1 MANIKKEGVL
11 LVISSPSGTG
21 KTTICKKLL
30 EYDKNIHLSVSVTT
44 RKKRKNEVEG
54 IDYYFRSKKDF
65 LNLKSQNSFIENA
78 LVFENYYG
86 TLKSEV
92 LEQLE
97 NGIDVL
103 IDIDWQGTRQIT
115 KAMKGNLIKIF
126 LLPPSIDE
134 LKKRLSKRHAATN
147 VQEYK
152 EKGFTA
158 QAILNYLSL
167 LGWNPDSDKEIFTDN
182 ELIESFQF
190 DQVQKKS
197 AVFDEKKLLW
207 ISQQHLTEMSV
218 RDAMNEIYKLN
229 PDWGD
234 GLDWNYLKEIVKLI
248 KDRSKTITEISEMSE
263 LFFQESLEYDQE
275 LISKTFKEESVS
287 ITKDFKNALESCQ
300 EWNRN
305 EIEIIF
311 DNLMAQHDVQIGKVM
326 KPIRVA
332 LTGIPFGPGIFD
344 LILLL
349 GKDMCLKRLR
359 KLLSLVD

>member
-1 MANIKKEGVL
+1 MAKIKKEGVL

-115 KAMKGNLIKIF
+115 QAMKGNLIKIF

-134 LKKRLSKRHAATN
+134 LKQRLSKRN
-147 VQEYK
+147 
-152 EKGFTA
+152 
-158 QAILNYLSL
+158 S
-167 LGWNPDSDKEIFTDN
+167 DSIKEINFR
-182 ELIESFQF
+182 
-190 DQVQKKS
+190 
-197 AVFDEKKLLW
+197 
-207 ISQQHLTEMSV
+207 MSK
-218 RDAMNEIYKLN
+218 A
-229 PDWGD
+229 
-234 GLDWNYLKEIVKLI
+234 LKEIKHF
-248 KDRSKTITEISEMSE
+248 D
-263 LFFQESLEYDQE
+263 EYDYV
-275 LISKTFKEESVS
+275 LV
-287 ITKDFKNALESCQ
+287 N
-300 EWNRN
+300 
-305 EIEIIF
+305 
-311 DNLMAQHDVQIGKVM
+311 DNLENTFQKIVKIIEVERLKLPKQLFLSDFVK
-326 KPIRVA
+326 KLN
-332 LTGIPFGPGIFD
+332 LT
-344 LILLL
+344 
-349 GKDMCLKRLR
+349 
-359 KLLSLVD
+359 

>member
-1 MANIKKEGVL
+1 MAKIKKEGVL

-115 KAMKGNLIKIF
+115 QAMKGNLIKIF

-134 LKKRLSKRHAATN
+134 LKKRLSKRN
-147 VQEYK
+147 
-152 EKGFTA
+152 
-158 QAILNYLSL
+158 S
-167 LGWNPDSDKEIFTDN
+167 DSIKEINFR
-182 ELIESFQF
+182 
-190 DQVQKKS
+190 
-197 AVFDEKKLLW
+197 
-207 ISQQHLTEMSV
+207 MSK
-218 RDAMNEIYKLN
+218 A
-229 PDWGD
+229 
-234 GLDWNYLKEIVKLI
+234 LKEIKHF
-248 KDRSKTITEISEMSE
+248 D
-263 LFFQESLEYDQE
+263 EYDYV
-275 LISKTFKEESVS
+275 LV
-287 ITKDFKNALESCQ
+287 N
-300 EWNRN
+300 
-305 EIEIIF
+305 
-311 DNLMAQHDVQIGKVM
+311 DNLENTFQKIIKIIEAERLKLSKQLYLSDFVK
-326 KPIRVA
+326 KLN
-332 LTGIPFGPGIFD
+332 LT
-344 LILLL
+344 
-349 GKDMCLKRLR
+349 
-359 KLLSLVD
+359 

>member
-1 MANIKKEGVL
+1 MAKIKKEGVL

-115 KAMKGNLIKIF
+115 QAMKGNLIKIF

-134 LKKRLSKRHAATN
+134 LKKRLSKRN
-147 VQEYK
+147 
-152 EKGFTA
+152 
-158 QAILNYLSL
+158 S
-167 LGWNPDSDKEIFTDN
+167 DSIKEINFR
-182 ELIESFQF
+182 
-190 DQVQKKS
+190 
-197 AVFDEKKLLW
+197 
-207 ISQQHLTEMSV
+207 MSK
-218 RDAMNEIYKLN
+218 A
-229 PDWGD
+229 
-234 GLDWNYLKEIVKLI
+234 LKEIKHF
-248 KDRSKTITEISEMSE
+248 D
-263 LFFQESLEYDQE
+263 EYDYV
-275 LISKTFKEESVS
+275 LVNNNLDNTFQNIVKIIEVERLKLPKQLYLS
-287 ITKDFKNALESCQ
+287 DFVKKL
-300 EWNRN
+300 
-305 EIEIIF
+305 
-311 DNLMAQHDVQIGKVM
+311 NL
-326 KPIRVA
+326 
-332 LTGIPFGPGIFD
+332 T
-344 LILLL
+344 
-349 GKDMCLKRLR
+349 
-359 KLLSLVD
+359 

>member
-1 MANIKKEGVL
+1 MAKIKKEGVL

-115 KAMKGNLIKIF
+115 QAMKGNLIKIF

-134 LKKRLSKRHAATN
+134 LKKRLSKRN
-147 VQEYK
+147 
-152 EKGFTA
+152 
-158 QAILNYLSL
+158 S
-167 LGWNPDSDKEIFTDN
+167 DSIKEINFR
-182 ELIESFQF
+182 
-190 DQVQKKS
+190 
-197 AVFDEKKLLW
+197 
-207 ISQQHLTEMSV
+207 MSK
-218 RDAMNEIYKLN
+218 A
-229 PDWGD
+229 
-234 GLDWNYLKEIVKLI
+234 LKEIKHF
-248 KDRSKTITEISEMSE
+248 D
-263 LFFQESLEYDQE
+263 EYDYV
-275 LISKTFKEESVS
+275 LV
-287 ITKDFKNALESCQ
+287 N
-300 EWNRN
+300 
-305 EIEIIF
+305 
-311 DNLMAQHDVQIGKVM
+311 DNLDNTFQKIVKIVEAERLKLSKQLYLSDFVK
-326 KPIRVA
+326 KLK
-332 LTGIPFGPGIFD
+332 LT
-344 LILLL
+344 
-349 GKDMCLKRLR
+349 
-359 KLLSLVD
+359 

>member
-1 MANIKKEGVL
+1 MAKIKKEGVL

-115 KAMKGNLIKIF
+115 QAMKGNLIKIF

-134 LKKRLSKRHAATN
+134 LKKRLSKRN
-147 VQEYK
+147 
-152 EKGFTA
+152 
-158 QAILNYLSL
+158 S
-167 LGWNPDSDKEIFTDN
+167 DSIKEINFR
-182 ELIESFQF
+182 
-190 DQVQKKS
+190 
-197 AVFDEKKLLW
+197 
-207 ISQQHLTEMSV
+207 MSK
-218 RDAMNEIYKLN
+218 A
-229 PDWGD
+229 
-234 GLDWNYLKEIVKLI
+234 LKEIKHF
-248 KDRSKTITEISEMSE
+248 D
-263 LFFQESLEYDQE
+263 EYDYV
-275 LISKTFKEESVS
+275 LV
-287 ITKDFKNALESCQ
+287 N
-300 EWNRN
+300 
-305 EIEIIF
+305 
-311 DNLMAQHDVQIGKVM
+311 DNLENTFQKIVKIIESERLKLPKQLYLSDFVK
-326 KPIRVA
+326 KLN
-332 LTGIPFGPGIFD
+332 LT
-344 LILLL
+344 
-349 GKDMCLKRLR
+349 
-359 KLLSLVD
+359 

>member
-1 MANIKKEGVL
+1 MAKIKKEGVL

-115 KAMKGNLIKIF
+115 QAMKGNLIKIF

-134 LKKRLSKRHAATN
+134 LKKRLSKRN
-147 VQEYK
+147 
-152 EKGFTA
+152 
-158 QAILNYLSL
+158 S
-167 LGWNPDSDKEIFTDN
+167 DSIKEINFR
-182 ELIESFQF
+182 
-190 DQVQKKS
+190 
-197 AVFDEKKLLW
+197 
-207 ISQQHLTEMSV
+207 MSK
-218 RDAMNEIYKLN
+218 A
-229 PDWGD
+229 
-234 GLDWNYLKEIVKLI
+234 LKEIKHF
-248 KDRSKTITEISEMSE
+248 D
-263 LFFQESLEYDQE
+263 EYDYV
-275 LISKTFKEESVS
+275 LV
-287 ITKDFKNALESCQ
+287 N
-300 EWNRN
+300 
-305 EIEIIF
+305 
-311 DNLMAQHDVQIGKVM
+311 DNLENTFQKIVKNYRGWKV
-326 KPIRVA
+326 KI
-332 LTGIPFGPGIFD
+332 T
-344 LILLL
+344 
-349 GKDMCLKRLR
+349 
-359 KLLSLVD
+359 

>member
-1 MANIKKEGVL
+1 MAKIKKEGVL

-115 KAMKGNLIKIF
+115 QAMKGNLIKIF

-134 LKKRLSKRHAATN
+134 LKKRLSKRN
-147 VQEYK
+147 
-152 EKGFTA
+152 
-158 QAILNYLSL
+158 S
-167 LGWNPDSDKEIFTDN
+167 DSIKEINFRM
-182 ELIESFQF
+182 
-190 DQVQKKS
+190 
-197 AVFDEKKLLW
+197 
-207 ISQQHLTEMSV
+207 SQ
-218 RDAMNEIYKLN
+218 A
-229 PDWGD
+229 
-234 GLDWNYLKEIVKLI
+234 LKEIKHF
-248 KDRSKTITEISEMSE
+248 D
-263 LFFQESLEYDQE
+263 EYDYV
-275 LISKTFKEESVS
+275 LV
-287 ITKDFKNALESCQ
+287 N
-300 EWNRN
+300 
-305 EIEIIF
+305 
-311 DNLMAQHDVQIGKVM
+311 DNLDNTFQKIIKILEVERLKLPKQLYISDFVQKLN
-326 KPIRVA
+326 
-332 LTGIPFGPGIFD
+332 LT
-344 LILLL
+344 
-349 GKDMCLKRLR
+349 
-359 KLLSLVD
+359 

>member
-1 MANIKKEGVL
+1 MAKIKKEGVL

-115 KAMKGNLIKIF
+115 EAMKGNLIKIF

-134 LKKRLSKRHAATN
+134 LRKRLSKRN
-147 VQEYK
+147 
-152 EKGFTA
+152 
-158 QAILNYLSL
+158 S
-167 LGWNPDSDKEIFTDN
+167 DSISEINFR
-182 ELIESFQF
+182 
-190 DQVQKKS
+190 
-197 AVFDEKKLLW
+197 
-207 ISQQHLTEMSV
+207 MSK
-218 RDAMNEIYKLN
+218 A
-229 PDWGD
+229 
-234 GLDWNYLKEIVKLI
+234 LKEIKHF
-248 KDRSKTITEISEMSE
+248 D
-263 LFFQESLEYDQE
+263 EYDYV
-275 LISKTFKEESVS
+275 LV
-287 ITKDFKNALESCQ
+287 N
-300 EWNRN
+300 
-305 EIEIIF
+305 
-311 DNLMAQHDVQIGKVM
+311 DNLDNTFQKIVKIIGAERLKLSKQLYLSDFV
-326 KPIRVA
+326 KKLN
-332 LTGIPFGPGIFD
+332 LT
-344 LILLL
+344 
-349 GKDMCLKRLR
+349 
-359 KLLSLVD
+359 